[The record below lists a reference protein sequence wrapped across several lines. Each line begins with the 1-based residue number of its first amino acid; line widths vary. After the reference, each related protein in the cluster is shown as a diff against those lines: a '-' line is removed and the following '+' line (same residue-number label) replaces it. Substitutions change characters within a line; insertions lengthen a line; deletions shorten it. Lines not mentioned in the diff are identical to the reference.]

1 MAHHETKARKALDE
15 TAEFAKA
22 IEAALMMVDPLNT
35 LIVVTADHS
44 HTMTYSGYNKRGSDI
59 LGLSK
64 VRTNF
69 DTKGF
74 VYNIIVYKGVTF
86 SQNSLI

>member
-22 IEAALMMVDPLNT
+22 VEAAIRMVDPLNT

-59 LGLSK
+59 LGFSR
-64 VRTNF
+64 VRIVF
-69 DTKGF
+69 DTNGSVK
-74 VYNIIVYKGVTF
+74 IK
-86 SQNSLI
+86 L